1 MEPAG
6 ASARGGRSHRW
17 LPLVLGLGV
26 LAAWQGL
33 VDGLRVPPYLLP
45 SPATVA
51 VKVWADREVL
61 GAALGTTLAEA
72 LAGYALGNA
81 AGFALAVL
89 FFYRPRWERLALGP
103 IVASN
108 SVPVVAF
115 APVVIIWFGLGMTA
129 KVVLVAFVTGFLTLQ
144 AALQG
149 LRQVDPQAESLLR
162 AFGARESRIFWTLRL
177 PAALPHLFTALR
189 VGSVRSVIVAI
200 VAEMLGSYRGLGW
213 VIFET
218 TSSMDYLRLWAA
230 VLTASAAGVVFFVVV
245 SAIERRALWWHVSVS
260 GGRRRARRRSGGL
273 IMPNAVSRW
282 FVCLGLAAVAAG
294 ATAAPVAAQDRVS
307 LRLKWLH
314 QAQFAGYYVA
324 QDKGFYR
331 DEKLE
336 VTINPGGPNI
346 VAENLVASGAEDFAQ
361 GGGMESLLTGRDKG
375 LPLVAVGVVFQKA
388 PTVFVAKKESGVTR
402 LEDFVGKKVSTWYT
416 GPQFILRAMLRSQG
430 VDPGRI
436 TEVPQPVT
444 MAPFLRN
451 EVAVAAANTYNELQT
466 LYAEGLRDLVIFD
479 PAEFGIV
486 IPRDTI
492 VTSERMV
499 REKPDVV
506 QRFLRASLR
515 GWKYAIEN
523 QAEAVDIVMKQNPN
537 LKKDHQT
544 VMMREVARLVVW
556 GPGKD
561 RGIGYID
568 RRAAEFTQKF
578 LLENQQLTKPVALDQ
593 AYTMRFWE
601 NVPATDK
608 QVK

>member
-1 MEPAG
+1 MKSAA
-6 ASARGGRSHRW
+6 ASVRARRW
-17 LPLVLGLGV
+17 LPLGLGV
-26 LAAWQGL
+26 AVLLAWQGG
-33 VDGLRVPPYLLP
+33 VTALRVPPYLLP
-45 SPATVA
+45 PPTTIV
-51 VKVWADREVL
+51 VKAWADREVL
-61 GAALGTTLAEA
+61 AAALGTTMVEA

-81 AGFALAVL
+81 VGFGLALL
-89 FFYRPRWERLALGP
+89 FFYRPRWERLALGL

-108 SVPVVAF
+108 SVPVIAF
-115 APVVIIWFGLGMTA
+115 APVVIIWFGLGIVA
-129 KVVLVAFVTGFLTLQ
+129 KVLLVAFVTCFLTLQ

-149 LRQVDPQAESLLR
+149 LRHVDSQAESLLR
-162 AFGARESRIFWTLRL
+162 SFGAGEAKIFWTLRL
-177 PAALPHLFTALR
+177 PASLPHLFTALR

-218 TSSMDYLRLWAA
+218 TSSMDYLRLWAT
-230 VLTASAAGVVFFVVV
+230 VLTASVAGVGFFLAV
-245 SAIERRALWWHVSVS
+245 SAVERRALWWHVSVNE
-260 GGRRRARRRSGGL
+260 GRRRARRRSGGFSMANG
-273 IMPNAVSRW
+273 IGRW
-282 FVCLGLAAVAAG
+282 FTCVALVVMGA
-294 ATAAPVAAQDRVS
+294 ATALPAAAQDRVS

-324 QDKGFYR
+324 QEKGFYR
-331 DEKLE
+331 DERLE

-361 GGGMESLLTGRDKG
+361 GGGIESLLTGRDKG
-375 LPLVAVGVVFQKA
+375 LPLVASGVLFQKA

-402 LEDFVGKKVSTWYT
+402 LEDLVGKKVSTWYT

-430 VDPGRI
+430 VDPARVI
-436 TEVPQPVT
+436 EVPQPVT

-451 EVAVAAANTYNELQT
+451 EVTVAAANTYNELQT

-479 PAEFGIV
+479 PADFGIV

-515 GWKYAIEN
+515 GWKYAIEH

-556 GPGKD
+556 GPGKE

-578 LLENQQLTKPVALDQ
+578 LLENQQLSKPVALDQ
-593 AYTMRFWE
+593 AYTMRFWDA
-601 NVPATDK
+601 VPVADK